1 MDEVT
6 QQPVSV
12 WTRPERGA
20 RGPAAGHSRTELAAA
35 AVALADREGLAAV
48 SMRRVARELGVG
60 QSSLYRYVAGRDDLL
75 DLMTDRVAGET
86 DLRVPLSGGP
96 AEDLLGLAERTRA
109 VLLRHRWL
117 VDVPP
122 EPLRLGPC
130 GLAYLEYALRALAP
144 TGLPGPVQ
152 LEVVAVMNA
161 LVAQFARTEQQ
172 GPASD
177 AGRRAAQA
185 AYLAGAAAGG
195 EHPHLAAAL
204 AGQAGQAD
212 AARATAES
220 SDGGEAVFRRTM
232 RRVLDALVVPG
243 GAH

>member
-1 MDEVT
+1 M
-6 QQPVSV
+6 
-12 WTRPERGA
+12 RPERGA

-48 SMRRVARELGVG
+48 SMRRIARELGVG
-60 QSSLYRYVAGRDDLL
+60 QSSLYRYLAGRDDLL
-75 DLMTDRVAGET
+75 DLMTDRVTGET
-86 DLRVPLSGGP
+86 DLSVPLSGDP
-96 AEDLLGLAERTRA
+96 AEDLLGLADRTRA

-117 VDVPP
+117 ADVPP

-144 TGLPGPVQ
+144 AGLPGPVQ

-172 GPASD
+172 DPVPD

-185 AYLAGAAAGG
+185 AYLSSAAAGG

-204 AGQAGQAD
+204 AGQIGQAGQAD
-212 AARATAES
+212 AAQATTEAA
-220 SDGGEAVFRRTM
+220 GVGAAVFRRTM
-232 RRVLDALVVPG
+232 RRVLDALVLPR
-243 GAH
+243 GAR